1 MKSVNLSEWAV
12 KHAVLVSF
20 FMGLVTVAGV
30 YAYFHL
36 GRNEDPEF
44 TIKTM
49 VVRAFLPG
57 ATIEET
63 TLQLTDRIEKKVQET
78 PSLDYI
84 KSYTLAGQTT
94 IFVELLTSTNKKD
107 VPDIWY
113 QVRKKVGDIRAEL
126 PSGTIGPF
134 FNDEFGDTYGIIYAF
149 TSDGFSH
156 RELKD
161 YVESVRDELLHVADV
176 TKVSKIGFQ
185 DEKVYIEFSSH
196 QLANLG
202 VSRAAIISALQEQN
216 ILSPSGVVD
225 TEIEQVR
232 VEATGKF
239 GSDEDLKNVTVYAG
253 SKKLRLVDI
262 ATINHGYSDPP
273 QPRFRY
279 NGQDAVGLAVSMR
292 KGGDV
297 LALEKNVAEK
307 MATLRAD
314 MPIGIEAH
322 LVANQPKVVHEAVN
336 DFMEALIEAVAIV
349 LGISFLS
356 LGVRA
361 GAVVACSI
369 PLVLACVF
377 LGMQVWGID
386 LQRVSL
392 GALIIAL
399 GLLVDDAMITVES
412 MVSKLEEGW
421 TKVKAA
427 TFAYTSTAFPM
438 LTGTIVTII
447 GFVPVGFAKSN
458 AGEYT
463 FSLFA
468 VVGMALLISWFVAVL
483 FAPLIGVKILKE
495 KPAHHEHQKSRAGTV
510 FHELLLFTMRRPK
523 RTVFLTVAVFG
534 LALAAWPFVPNQF
547 FPSSDRPELLVNMT
561 LHQGVSMDATVDVAA
576 QFDRLLQNDPDIDH
590 WSTYIGRGAIRFYL
604 PLDEQLENDFFAQAV
619 VVTKGAEA
627 RERVRARLQK
637 LMADQLPEIVAGFF
651 ALELGPPVGWP
662 VQYRVSG
669 KDPSK
674 VRQYAQKVADVM
686 ATAPDLRAINFN
698 WGDAAR
704 KLKIDILQE
713 EARRLGLSSASIA
726 QAIYTTLSGVTAT
739 QIRDNIY
746 LIDVVLRAQKN
757 ERVSIEDLR
766 TLSLPLPNGKSV
778 PLSAVAN
785 VNYVQDFPLIWRR
798 DRVPTLTVQGNL
810 KGDVLPATIVNQLKS
825 KMDELNASLPGGYKI
840 IVGGTVEES
849 AKSEASVTAVMPMML
864 LLMAATLM
872 IQLENYK
879 HLLLVLSVA
888 PLGVIGV
895 VLALLVMHQPLGF
908 VAMLGIVALIGM
920 IVRNSVILV
929 HQIEVELHAGHS
941 QWQAVVNATTLRF
954 RPIMLTAF
962 AAILGMLPIA
972 PTVFWGPMAT
982 SIMGGLAVATG
993 LTLIFLPSLYVLWFR
1008 VQEGPAD
1015 QEVAAGNTAPSEA

>member
-12 KHAVLVSF
+12 KHGALVAFFMVLVA
-20 FMGLVTVAGV
+20 VAGL

-36 GRNEDPEF
+36 GRDEDPQF
-44 TIKTM
+44 TVKTM
-49 VVRAFLPG
+49 VVRAYLPG

-63 TLQLTDRIEKKVQET
+63 TLQLTDRIEKKIQET
-78 PSLDYI
+78 PSLDYL
-84 KSYTLAGQTT
+84 KSYTLAGETT
-94 IFVELLTSTNKKD
+94 IFVHLLTSTDKKD

-113 QVRKKVGDIRAEL
+113 QVRKKVGDIKAEL

-149 TSDGFSH
+149 TSDGFTH

-161 YVESVRDELLHVADV
+161 YVETVRDELLQVPDVA
-176 TKVSKIGFQ
+176 KVAKIGFQ

-202 VSRAAIISALQEQN
+202 ISRASIMAALQEQN
-216 ILSPSGVVD
+216 ILTPSGVVD
-225 TEIEQVR
+225 TEKEQVV

-239 GSDEDLKNVTVYAG
+239 GPDEDLKNVTVYAG
-253 SKKLRLVDI
+253 SKKVRLVDI
-262 ATINHGYSDPP
+262 ATITHAYSDPP

-279 NGQDAVGLAVSMR
+279 NGIDAIALAIHMR

-297 LALEKNVAEK
+297 LALEKNVADK
-307 MATLRAD
+307 MAALRAD

-322 LVANQPKVVHEAVN
+322 LVADQPKVVHEAVN
-336 DFMEALIEAVAIV
+336 EFMEALIEAVAIV
-349 LGISFLS
+349 LGISFIS
-356 LGVRA
+356 LGLRA
-361 GAVVACSI
+361 GTVVAFSI

-377 LGMQVWGID
+377 VGMQIWGID
-386 LQRVSL
+386 LQRISL

-412 MVSKLEEGW
+412 MVSKLEQGW

-438 LTGTIVTII
+438 LTGTIVTIF
-447 GFVPVGFAKSN
+447 GFVPIGFAKSD

-468 VVGMALLISWFVAVL
+468 VVAMALLISWFVAVI

-495 KPAHHEHQKSRAGTV
+495 KPEHQEHRKSKV
-510 FHELLLFTMRRPK
+510 VSLFHDLLLFTMRRPK
-523 RTVFLTVAVFG
+523 ATVFLTVAVFA
-534 LALAAWPFVPNQF
+534 LALAAWPLVPSQF
-547 FPSSDRPELLVNMT
+547 FPASDRPELLVNMT
-561 LHQGVSMDATVDVAA
+561 LRQGVSIDATIDVTKR
-576 QFDRLLQNDPDIDH
+576 FDEFLKNDADIDH
-590 WSTYIGRGAIRFYL
+590 WSVYIGRGAIRFYL

-619 VVTKGAEA
+619 VVTKSAEA

-637 LMADQLPEIVAGFF
+637 ALDHQFPELVAGLFS
-651 ALELGPPVGWP
+651 LELGPPIGWP

-669 KDPSK
+669 KDPNK
-674 VRQYAQKVADVM
+674 VRHFAQKVAEIM
-686 ATAPDLRAINFN
+686 ATAPDLQNINFN
-698 WGDAAR
+698 WGDPAR

-739 QIRDNIY
+739 QIRDSIY
-746 LIDVVLRAQKN
+746 LIDVVLRSQKN

-778 PLSAVAN
+778 PLSAVATL
-785 VNYVQDFPLIWRR
+785 NYVQDYPLIWRR
-798 DRVPTLTVQGNL
+798 DRLPTLTVQGNV
-810 KGDVLPATIVNQLKS
+810 KGDVLPATIVKQLKA
-825 KMDELNASLPGGYKI
+825 KIDELNGSLPSGYKI
-840 IVGGTVEES
+840 VVGGAVEES
-849 AKSEASVTAVMPMML
+849 AKSEASVMAVMPVVL
-864 LLMAATLM
+864 LLFMATLM
-872 IQLENYK
+872 IQLENFK
-879 HLLLVLSVA
+879 HLILVLSVA
-888 PLGVIGV
+888 PLGLIGV
-895 VLALLVMHQPLGF
+895 VFSLLMTGQPLGF
-908 VAMLGIVALIGM
+908 VALLGIVALIGM

-929 HQIEVELHAGHS
+929 HQIEVERQEGHS
-941 QWQAVVNATTLRF
+941 DWQSVVNAATLRF

-962 AAILGMLPIA
+962 AAILGMVPIA

-982 SIMGGLAVATG
+982 AIMGGLAVATA
-993 LTLIFLPSLYVLWFR
+993 LTLIFLPSLYILWFG
-1008 VQEGPAD
+1008 VKEKMP
-1015 QEVAAGNTAPSEA
+1015 VTSVVAPSEA

>member
-1 MKSVNLSEWAV
+1 MKSANLSEWAV
-12 KHAVLVSF
+12 KHGALVSF
-20 FMGLVTVAGV
+20 FMILVTVAGV

-49 VVRAFLPG
+49 VVRAYLPG

-84 KSYTLAGQTT
+84 KSYTLAGKTT
-94 IFVELLTSTNKKD
+94 IFVNLLTSTNKKD
-107 VPDIWY
+107 VLDIWY
-113 QVRKKVGDIRAEL
+113 QVRKKVGDIKAEL
-126 PSGTIGPF
+126 PSGTVGPF

-149 TSDGFSH
+149 TTDGFSH

-161 YVESVRDELLHVADV
+161 YVEAVRDELLHVADV
-176 TKVSKIGFQ
+176 AKVAKIGFQ
-185 DEKVYIEFSSH
+185 DEKVYIEFSTH
-196 QLANLG
+196 QLAKLG
-202 VSRAAIISALQEQN
+202 VSRASIITALQDQN
-216 ILSPSGVVD
+216 ILTPSGVVD
-225 TEIEQVR
+225 TGQEQVV
-232 VEATGKF
+232 VESSGKF

-253 SKKLRLVDI
+253 SKKVRLVDI
-262 ATINHGYSDPP
+262 ATIKHGYSDPP

-279 NGQDAVGLAVSMR
+279 NGADAIGLAVSMR

-307 MATLRAD
+307 MASLRAD

-349 LGISFLS
+349 LGISFIS

-377 LGMQVWGID
+377 VGMQVWGID

-447 GFVPVGFAKSN
+447 GFVPVGFARSD
-458 AGEYT
+458 AGDYT

-483 FAPLIGVKILKE
+483 FAPLLGVKILKE
-495 KPAHHEHQKSRAGTV
+495 KPAHHEYRVSKAATAFRG
-510 FHELLLFTMRRPK
+510 LLLFTMRRP
-523 RTVFLTVAVFG
+523 RATVFVTAAVF
-534 LALAAWPFVPNQF
+534 LIALGAWHLIPNQF
-547 FPSSDRPELLVNMT
+547 FPSSERPELLVNMT
-561 LHQGVSMDATVDVAA
+561 LHQGVSMDATVDFTNR
-576 QFDRLLQNDPDIDH
+576 FDSLLQKDPDIDH

-619 VVTKGAEA
+619 IVTKSAEA
-627 RERVRARLQK
+627 RERLRARLEK
-637 LMADQLPEIVAGFF
+637 SLDEHFPEMTPGLF

-669 KDPSK
+669 KDPNK
-674 VRQYAQKVADVM
+674 VREYAQKVADIM
-686 ATAPDLRAINFN
+686 ATAPELKKINFN
-698 WGDAAR
+698 WGEPAR

-726 QAIYTTLSGVTAT
+726 QAINTTLSGVTAT
-739 QIRDNIY
+739 QIRDSIY
-746 LIDVVLRAQKN
+746 LIDAVLRAQKN
-757 ERVSIEDLR
+757 ERVSIEDLQ

-778 PLSAVAN
+778 PLSAVATL
-785 VNYVQDFPLIWRR
+785 NYVQDYPLIWRR
-798 DRVPTLTVQGNL
+798 DRLPTLTVQGNL
-810 KGDVLPATIVNQLKS
+810 HGDVLPATIVNQLKG
-825 KMDELNASLPGGYKI
+825 KMDELNASLPSGYKI
-840 IVGGTVEES
+840 VVGGTVEES
-849 AKSEASVTAVMPMML
+849 AKSEASVMAVMPIML

-872 IQLENYK
+872 IQMENYK

-929 HQIEVELHAGHS
+929 HQIEVERHAGHS
-941 QWQAVVNATTLRF
+941 EWQAVVNAATLRF

-962 AAILGMLPIA
+962 AAILGMVPIA
-972 PTVFWGPMAT
+972 PTVFWGPMA
-982 SIMGGLAVATG
+982 SAIMGGLAVATA
-993 LTLIFLPSLYVLWFR
+993 LTLIFLPSLYILWFG
-1008 VQEGPAD
+1008 VKEKMPEGL
-1015 QEVAAGNTAPSEA
+1015 QAAAV